1 MNEQIDWEEVT
12 KVVNQ
17 YARYYY
23 GDKKGSTKQDAE
35 DLASE
40 TIMAILESPKILKKL
55 EEKNI
60 ANSYIK
66 EIVKS
71 IAFKHFAKEKIQCV
85 SSTSCDSTYKRRY
98 KCLGKINYPKNT
110 I

>member
-71 IAFKHFAKEKIQCV
+71 IAFKHFAKEKYNV
-85 SSTSCDSTYKRRY
+85 
-98 KCLGKINYPKNT
+98 
-110 I
+110 